1 MDENLFS
8 DATFPTS
15 LEAGGFDIALFSWI
29 GSPFQ
34 SQSAGL
40 YQSLEASGGLLAQN
54 YTRGGNA
61 EVDALYEEFFR
72 EPDLDAQAE
81 LGNQIDAL
89 LWEDLYTIPLYQ
101 QPVFL
106 AYTADLEGVELN
118 GSQAGPLWNSQTW
131 TLND

>member
-89 LWEDLYTIPLYQ
+89 LWEDLYRSRSTSSRSSWPTPPTSKGWSSTVAKRSALE
-101 QPVFL
+101 QPDMD
-106 AYTADLEGVELN
+106 AE
-118 GSQAGPLWNSQTW
+118 
-131 TLND
+131 